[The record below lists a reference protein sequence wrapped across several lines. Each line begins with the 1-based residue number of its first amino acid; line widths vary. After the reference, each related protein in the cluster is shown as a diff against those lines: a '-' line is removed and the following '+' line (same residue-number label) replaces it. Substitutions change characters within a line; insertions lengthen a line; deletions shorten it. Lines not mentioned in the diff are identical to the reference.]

1 MTDNMRKSMEITNKE
16 QAELISDPICLSI
29 INLMEDDKVT
39 KKYLAN
45 HLDEGYTI
53 ISKYIDRM
61 YENNIIKKI
70 ENDDEVKYQKR
81 AESYTLG
88 DWTNNYNGSAY
99 NHWALGLLHHIESNL
114 TDLLKIIPKNKDE
127 NDFLEELGYAD
138 KTFRLGKF
146 YLSKDEVKEF
156 NDMLTDFIKK
166 HQKRPEG
173 DLGDKRPYEFSILLN
188 PDIPYLKK
196 KINKIKGD

>member
-1 MTDNMRKSMEITNKE
+1 MKKRMEIKTQE

-29 INLMEDDKVT
+29 INLMEEDNVS

-45 HLDEGYTI
+45 HLDEDFSL

-61 YENNIIKKI
+61 YENDMIIKKEKNGEI
-70 ENDDEVKYQKR
+70 KYQKS
-81 AESYTLG
+81 AKNYTLG
-88 DWTNNYNGSAY
+88 DWTNHYNGNAY

-114 TDLLKIIPKNKDE
+114 TDLLKILPKDEKE

-146 YLSKDEVKEF
+146 YLNKEEVKEF
-156 NDMLTDFIKK
+156 NNMLSNFIKK
-166 HQKRPEG
+166 HQKRPKG
-173 DLGDKRPYEFSILLN
+173 NLGDKRPYEFSILLN

-196 KINKIKGD
+196 KIKEKKR